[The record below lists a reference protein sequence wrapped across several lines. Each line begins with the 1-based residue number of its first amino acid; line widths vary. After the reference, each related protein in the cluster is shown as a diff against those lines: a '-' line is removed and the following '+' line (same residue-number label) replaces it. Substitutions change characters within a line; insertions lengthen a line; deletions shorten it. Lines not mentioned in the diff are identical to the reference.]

1 MEKIRTF
8 ISIDLPKLIQKE
20 LKKIQD
26 LLPGFTG
33 KKTEPENLHLTLKF
47 LGEIDGERIIE
58 IKKRLKEIE
67 FKSFECTI
75 DSLGVFSKKRI
86 RIVWVHLSNCNKLQR
101 AVDEKLT
108 GLFEKEHRFMSHVT
122 IARVKS
128 IKHKNYFLGELKKV
142 KIPLLKFK
150 VNSFKLKK
158 STLTPEGPVY
168 EILKEY
174 KAD

>member
-1 MEKIRTF
+1 MELTRCF
-8 ISIDLPKLIQKE
+8 ISIDLPRLIQKE

-47 LGEIDGERIIE
+47 LGEIDEEKIIE
-58 IKKRLKEIE
+58 IKRRLKDVK
-67 FKSFECTI
+67 FKAFECNI
-75 DSLGVFSKKRI
+75 NEIGVFSEKYV
-86 RIVWVHLSNCNKLQR
+86 RIVWVHLSNCLKLQK
-101 AVDEKLT
+101 AVDDKLE

-128 IKHKNYFLGELKKV
+128 IKNKNYFLGELKKV

-158 STLTPEGPVY
+158 STLTPEGPIY
-168 EILKEY
+168 EILEEY
-174 KAD
+174 KSD